1 MHVRFLD
8 LRGVLHFLVGLGEL
22 LVELLDGLDFQ
33 EDVLELAL
41 VAVGPVARVQ
51 QGVDA
56 LRQLLFQ
63 AGNVRY
69 LLPVELVLL
78 VAAQRRLRVPT
89 VVLVY
94 VVVVVEVVGGDL
106 DQVVLRVVMS
116 LVVDA
121 HLGQGALH
129 GLLELDGHLVRR
141 ELALVLLLLYHG
153 VILLLVF
160 LLFLM

>member
-78 VAAQRRLRVPT
+78 VAAQGRLRVPT